1 MPPKKPNKT
10 LVDEST
16 ATAAADYT
24 APDDPIP
31 TAISLVSDSPST
43 TKHMRSARS
52 TSTPKSVGYESPLKK
67 LRKTMGQHT
76 PRKIIDTIDSL
87 RNFIKDTDVGNK
99 QIRDSIRIQARLL
112 WFTPETIGEYHFLRL
127 YLGEQQAPEPLRQ
140 QQREFQAAQRDD
152 PFETNQYLI
161 TLSLYEVSP
170 DDPHLPAPGSVISFS
185 PTKLSIYRNCCQVNA
200 KLSAITIIN
209 EP

>member
-112 WFTPETIGEYHFLRL
+112 WFTPETIGEYHFLL
-127 YLGEQQAPEPLRQ
+127 SHH
-140 QQREFQAAQRDD
+140 
-152 PFETNQYLI
+152 

>member
-43 TKHMRSARS
+43 TKHMRSTRS
-52 TSTPKSVGYESPLKK
+52 T
-67 LRKTMGQHT
+67 
-76 PRKIIDTIDSL
+76 SL

-185 PTKLSIYRNCCQVNA
+185 PTKLSIYRNCCQGNT
-200 KLSAITIIN
+200 KLSAITTIN